1 MRQVEWLER
10 SGACIGSCLIC
21 SEQKLDSGSFEYAGM
36 GWLGIAVGHLL
47 VSLSPCLLVSLFL
60 ILSCSCL
67 PPENIDVHG

>member
-47 VSLSPCLLVSLFL
+47 VSLFL